1 VLVDSD
7 GANVNLDDMMNDVT
21 EDFIDIPEIFKILG
35 NESNIPLF
43 PNCTK
48 FMKII
53 KKFKLYN
60 LKGKNCWS
68 DKSFTAL
75 LQLIRVMLLENN
87 ELPNSTYKV
96 KKLLCSLSVEVERIQ
111 ACLNDY
117 ILYRNDHSEMNRCPK
132 YKAS

>member
-43 PNCTK
+43 PNYTK

-53 KKFKLYN
+53 ENFKLYN
-60 LKGKNCWS
+60 LKSKNCWS
-68 DKSFTAL
+68 DKSFTSL
-75 LQLIRVMLLENN
+75 LQFIRDMLLENN
-87 ELPNSTYKV
+87 ELPNSTYKM
-96 KKLLCSLSVEVERIQ
+96 KKLLCSLSMEVERIQ
-111 ACLNDY
+111 ICLNDY
-117 ILYRNDHSEMNRCPK
+117 ILY
-132 YKAS
+132 